1 MEENPLL
8 ITEGLPRYDL
18 IKPEH
23 VVPAVRQV
31 LKEAEEKLV
40 ALEKDHEPTWEG
52 LLQPL
57 EDLESPFEY
66 CWGPVIHL
74 LAVKNNP
81 ELRQAHQS
89 VLNEVV
95 TFSLR
100 IRQSPEIYQG
110 LRAIRESEAWDTLSS
125 ARKRVIE
132 LKLKSAEHA
141 GVGLEGDARKRFI
154 EIANE
159 LSRLQTDFSNH
170 VLDATKAF
178 HLDITDV
185 KDTEGWPKSLKQVSA
200 QLFKQAH
207 PNHPTEVMPESGP
220 WRITLDL
227 PSFLPFMQH
236 SRNREQRQAVYH
248 AQITRASSGEWD
260 NSPLVDRILS
270 LKREKA
276 VLLGFDTYAEF
287 SLDSKMAPDV
297 AAVQKMFDELTQA
310 AKPFAE
316 KEFEEVS
323 DLARASGQEDEIR
336 QWDWRFWSER
346 LREKR
351 FDFTDDQLR
360 PYFQLP
366 KVLNGLFAVVANLFG
381 VYIEMEQGDFPSWHP
396 DVRLFRVK
404 DEKGDQIASFYLD
417 PFTRPQEKR
426 GGAWMNECLN
436 RKVKEGQVRNPVVH
450 VCCNSTPPVGS
461 TPSLMSFREVE
472 TLFHEFGH
480 ALQGMLTTV
489 DEMEVSGINGVEW
502 DAVELPSQFME
513 NWCYHKPTLIGMT
526 EHVETGEP
534 LPDDLFGKI
543 RAARTFQ
550 SGYQTMRQLLF
561 GIVDMKLHHEL
572 DDTSSQS
579 PFEIYQKLARELSV
593 FEPYEHDRFLCSFNH
608 IFAGG
613 YSAGY
618 YSYKW
623 AEVLSA
629 DAFGAFEEADLD
641 DIDAI
646 AKTGRRFRETVLSLG
661 GSLHPMAVFK
671 SFRGR
676 EPDTTALMRHS
687 GFLGDDTNAG

>member
-1 MEENPLL
+1 
-8 ITEGLPRYDL
+8 
-18 IKPEH
+18 
-23 VVPAVRQV
+23 
-31 LKEAEEKLV
+31 
-40 ALEKDHEPTWEG
+40 
-52 LLQPL
+52 
-57 EDLESPFEY
+57 
-66 CWGPVIHL
+66 
-74 LAVKNNP
+74 
-81 ELRQAHQS
+81 
-89 VLNEVV
+89 
-95 TFSLR
+95 
-100 IRQSPEIYQG
+100 
-110 LRAIRESEAWDTLSS
+110 
-125 ARKRVIE
+125 
-132 LKLKSAEHA
+132 
-141 GVGLEGDARKRFI
+141 
-154 EIANE
+154 
-159 LSRLQTDFSNH
+159 
-170 VLDATKAF
+170 
-178 HLDITDV
+178 
-185 KDTEGWPKSLKQVSA
+185 
-200 QLFKQAH
+200 
-207 PNHPTEVMPESGP
+207 
-220 WRITLDL
+220 
-227 PSFLPFMQH
+227 
-236 SRNREQRQAVYH
+236 
-248 AQITRASSGEWD
+248 
-260 NSPLVDRILS
+260 
-270 LKREKA
+270 
-276 VLLGFDTYAEF
+276 
-287 SLDSKMAPDV
+287 
-297 AAVQKMFDELTQA
+297 
-310 AKPFAE
+310 
-316 KEFEEVS
+316 
-323 DLARASGQEDEIR
+323 
-336 QWDWRFWSER
+336 
-346 LREKR
+346 
-351 FDFTDDQLR
+351 
-360 PYFQLP
+360 
-366 KVLNGLFAVVANLFG
+366 
-381 VYIEMEQGDFPSWHP
+381 
-396 DVRLFRVK
+396 
-404 DEKGDQIASFYLD
+404 
-417 PFTRPQEKR
+417 
-426 GGAWMNECLN
+426 MNECLN
-436 RKVKEGQVRNPVVH
+436 RKVKEGQVRHPVVH

-534 LPDDLFGKI
+534 LPDDLFEKI

-561 GIVDMKLHHEL
+561 GIVDMKLHYEL

-641 DIDAI
+641 DIDTI